1 LPVTL
6 AFRGLKQEDGEFK
19 ANLGYLARPCF
30 QKTRKRKEGR
40 EGGKKRRKKEG
51 RKEYLITIFQSQIFL
66 KKNR

>member
-40 EGGKKRRKKEG
+40 EGGRKG
-51 RKEYLITIFQSQIFL
+51 
-66 KKNR
+66 N